1 MDKEILMF
9 GGIEIEKNKFYH
21 HKSQI
26 SLKDVDT
33 EKILV
38 FNKSSSSEKK
48 TTLLVACIMIIKLS
62 HYI

>member
-9 GGIEIEKNKFYH
+9 GDTGIEKNKFYH
-21 HKSQI
+21 DKSQI

-38 FNKSSSSEKK
+38 FNKSSSGEKK
-48 TTLLVACIMIIKLS
+48 NKLYWLLV
-62 HYI
+62 